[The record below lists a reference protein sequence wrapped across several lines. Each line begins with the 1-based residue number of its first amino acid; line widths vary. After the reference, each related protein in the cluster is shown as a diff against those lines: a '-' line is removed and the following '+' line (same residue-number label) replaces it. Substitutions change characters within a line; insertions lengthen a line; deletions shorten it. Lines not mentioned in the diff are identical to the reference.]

1 MSGPHVLAIDAVG
14 VSAVAK
20 VWEIFLSNE
29 QIEKLYLCGACPR
42 EVKAAFLETFPL
54 VKAAGGV
61 VAAPSG
67 RLLLIHR
74 RGEWDLPKGKQEPGE
89 TDEATAL
96 REVAEETGVGSLTI
110 TAPLG
115 YTHHVFLQ
123 GEQQLIKRTAWF
135 AMGTDA
141 EHPPVPQTE
150 EEIDAAE
157 WIEAEQAWARVQT
170 SYPSI
175 RRVLEAYRSRL

>member
-1 MSGPHVLAIDAVG
+1 MGA
-14 VSAVAK
+14 SAVAK

-29 QIEKLYLCGACPR
+29 QIEKLYICGECPQ
-42 EVKAAFLETFPL
+42 EVKTAFLETFPQ

-67 RLLLIHR
+67 RVLLIHR

-96 REVAEETGVGSLTI
+96 REVAEETGVAKLTI

-115 YTHHVFLQ
+115 CTHHVFMQ
-123 GEQQLIKRTAWF
+123 GEQQLIKRTAWY
-135 AMGTDA
+135 AMTTDA
-141 EHPPVPQTE
+141 EHQLVPQTE
-150 EEIDAAE
+150 EEIDTAE
-157 WIEAEQAWARVQT
+157 WMTEEMAWEKVQT
-170 SYPSI
+170 SFPSI
-175 RRVLEAYRSRL
+175 RRVLEIYRGGAIEDSGNAER